1 MGRRIESYPAP
12 AELNW
17 KHPWKVLAQ
26 RGDLVRNDNKEEDL
40 FSLAT
45 MPSYHL
51 ASNSSLLYENGVKI

>member
-26 RGDLVRNDNKEEDL
+26 TTKVDMAKNDNKEEDF
-40 FSLAT
+40 FSLAA

-51 ASNSSLLYENGVKI
+51 ASNSSVL